1 MGRSCSS
8 ACRDDSI
15 DWCRMSVNG
24 WEEVV
29 ICLQKKRVGG
39 TCRLRTRSS
48 PLLDIHHAHVRVDV
62 CRTSAEVLPEGG
74 SSQWRGHGHHTMTC
88 IRIPTSYLCTTPHI
102 RLPTLQV
109 PPTLHLTTSHHFH
122 TTINTLPP
130 PPAPPPPPP
139 SPPSSTRLPT
149 GASRLRHDSRVN

>member
-15 DWCRMSVNG
+15 DWWRMSVNG

-74 SSQWRGHGHHTMTC
+74 SSQWRGHGHHTITC
-88 IRIPTSYLCTTPHI
+88 IRIPKVPLYHTTHQ
-102 RLPTLQV
+102 TTYT
-109 PPTLHLTTSHHFH
+109 TLHLTTPLHVH

-130 PPAPPPPPP
+130 PPTPPPPP

>member
-74 SSQWRGHGHHTMTC
+74 SLVNGEDTD
-88 IRIPTSYLCTTPHI
+88 TTPSHAYAY
-102 RLPTLQV
+102 LPLYHTTHQTTYT
-109 PPTLHLTTSHHFH
+109 TLHLTTPLHVH

-130 PPAPPPPPP
+130 PPTPPPPPP

>member
-74 SSQWRGHGHHTMTC
+74 SSQWRGHGHHTITC
-88 IRIPTSYLCTTPHI
+88 IRIPTSVPHHTSDYLHY
-102 RLPTLQV
+102 L
-109 PPTLHLTTSHHFH
+109 TLHLTTPLHVH

-130 PPAPPPPPP
+130 PPTPPPPPP

>member
-74 SSQWRGHGHHTMTC
+74 SSQWRGHGHHTITC
-88 IRIPTSYLCTTPHI
+88 ILRYAYLPLYHTTHQ
-102 RLPTLQV
+102 TTYT
-109 PPTLHLTTSHHFH
+109 TLHLTTPHHFH

-130 PPAPPPPPP
+130 PPTSPPPPP
-139 SPPSSTRLPT
+139 SPPSPTRLPT

>member
-74 SSQWRGHGHHTMTC
+74 SSQWRGHGHHTITC
-88 IRIPTSYLCTTPHI
+88 IRIPTSVPHHTLDYLYLHYTTPHYTTP
-102 RLPTLQV
+102 LPYHNKHPATA
-109 PPTLHLTTSHHFH
+109 TNTATT
-122 TTINTLPP
+122 TTITAIINQAADRCLPS
-130 PPAPPPPPP
+130 AP
-139 SPPSSTRLPT
+139 
-149 GASRLRHDSRVN
+149 

>member
-74 SSQWRGHGHHTMTC
+74 SSQWRGHGHHTITC
-88 IRIPTSYLCTTPHI
+88 IRIPTLPLYHTTQ
-102 RLPTLQV
+102 L
-109 PPTLHLTTSHHFH
+109 PTLHLTTPLHVH

-130 PPAPPPPPP
+130 PPTPPPPPP

>member
-62 CRTSAEVLPEGG
+62 CRTSAEVLPEEVLVNGEDTDTTP
-74 SSQWRGHGHHTMTC
+74 SHAYAYLPTSVPHHT
-88 IRIPTSYLCTTPHI
+88 SDYLPG
-102 RLPTLQV
+102 TLQV
-109 PPTLHLTTSHHFH
+109 PPTLHLTTPHHFH
-122 TTINTLPP
+122 TTPLPYHNKHPATATNTATTTITAIINQAADRCLPS
-130 PPAPPPPPP
+130 AP
-139 SPPSSTRLPT
+139 
-149 GASRLRHDSRVN
+149 